1 MTDWRGMPKFISE
14 KLAQELFANGQVYSQ
29 YCTEDGKLKSR
40 LDDSGREFCFFPYH
54 SCLNI
59 LGHLGNLLQSIG
71 DFF

>member
-1 MTDWRGMPKFISE
+1 MTDWRGTPKFISE

-29 YCTEDGKLKSR
+29 YCTEDGKLKSQ
-40 LDDSGREFCFFPYH
+40 LDDSGRDFL
-54 SCLNI
+54 SILKL